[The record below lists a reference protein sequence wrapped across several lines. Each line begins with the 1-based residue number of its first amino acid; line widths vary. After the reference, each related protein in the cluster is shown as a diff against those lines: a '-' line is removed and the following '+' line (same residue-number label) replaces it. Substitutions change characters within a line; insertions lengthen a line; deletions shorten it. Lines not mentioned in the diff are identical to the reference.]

1 MHWACAAILYIVFCE
16 ILPYCLLAAVYMVW
30 YVPYMCTFLI
40 VCIPLRISICF
51 CGSALGDRVNAIL
64 EVCDNWPIW
73 LGQKMG
79 LSALMISP
87 LDRNYIGQWREY
99 RAEKESFR
107 CEPAR
112 LSRTR
117 KRRLSDGRKAS
128 QVSSA
133 FLEKL
138 PLEIRR
144 MIYKE
149 VVIGGSEHRHII
161 ELPSRTSD
169 GKRRRNRLWGAFCV
183 KQSKSKCLIEDINVG
198 NGGNTR
204 QAKDVIIDDFPN
216 PKDGLY
222 GVLGLAKTC
231 RQIYLEVIDIFYSSS
246 NQYEV
251 CRVELFAKYNNSI
264 PDILLRESTSIA
276 SFLYRYLAPAFGHD
290 SLHSSP
296 LL

>member
-1 MHWACAAILYIVFCE
+1 ML
-16 ILPYCLLAAVYMVW
+16 W

-87 LDRNYIGQWREY
+87 LDRNYTGRYREY
-99 RAEKESFR
+99 RAGRESLR
-107 CEPAR
+107 CEPAP
-112 LSRTR
+112 LPRTR

-128 QVSSA
+128 QVNSS
-133 FLEKL
+133 FLKKL
-138 PLEIRR
+138 PPEIRR

-161 ELPSRTSD
+161 ELLSRTSD
-169 GKRRRNRLWGAFCV
+169 GKRRKNQLWGAPCF
-183 KQSKSKCLIEDINVG
+183 KQPNSKCSIENIILG
-198 NGGNTR
+198 NGGDTC
-204 QAKDVIIDDFPN
+204 QADDVIIDNFAK
-216 PKDGLY
+216 PKDGFY
-222 GVLGLAKTC
+222 GALGLAKTC

-246 NQYEV
+246 NQYKACKV
-251 CRVELFAKYNNSI
+251 GLFAKYNNSI
-264 PDILLRESTSIA
+264 PDILLREFTSIA
-276 SFLYRYLAPAFGHD
+276 SFLYDFFAPALGHD
-290 SLHSSP
+290 SSHSSP